1 MSTYLVGRTAIKAHH
16 LHAGESAG
24 FEVLADQFVQ
34 VIALQGKQAAALTV
48 FSAADHGEKLSTGQT
63 RLKNNSLMLQK
74 GMSLYSNRG
83 DALLELAEDNVG
95 RHDLLFPLPDAS
107 EDEAGEKPDGSR
119 ISMASALA
127 PFEITADDLPDP
139 VNLFMKV
146 GILQRGELEI
156 QESLAEKNDFVLLRA
171 VNDTIIGVTALL
183 NGSTETTTPGEIL
196 VRVFR

>member
-1 MSTYLVGRTAIKAHH
+1 VSTHLVGRTAIKAHH

-74 GMSLYSNRG
+74 SMSIYSNRG
-83 DALLELAEDNVG
+83 NALLELAEDTVG
-95 RHDLLFPLPDAS
+95 RHDLLFPLPDGSA
-107 EDEAGEKPDGSR
+107 EDAGEKPDGGR

-127 PFEITADDLPDP
+127 PFSITADDLPDP
-139 VNLFMKV
+139 VNVFMKV
-146 GILQRGELEI
+146 AILQRGELEI
-156 QESLAEKNDFVLLRA
+156 QESLAEKNDFILLRA
-171 VNDTIIGVTALL
+171 VTDTIVAVTALL
-183 NGSTETTTPGEIL
+183 NGSTESTGPSEVL

>member
-34 VIALQGKQAAALTV
+34 VIALQGKQATALTV
-48 FSAADHGEKLSTGQT
+48 YSSADHGEKLSTGQT

-74 GMSLYSNRG
+74 GMSIFSNRG
-83 DALLELAEDNVG
+83 HALLELVEDTVG
-95 RHDLLFPLPDAS
+95 RHDLLFPLPDVSAEES
-107 EDEAGEKPDGSR
+107 GEKPDGGR
-119 ISMASALA
+119 VSMANALA
-127 PFEITADDLPDP
+127 PFGITADDLPDP
-139 VNLFMKV
+139 VNIFMKV
-146 GILQRGELEI
+146 GILQRGELEV

-171 VNDTIIGVTALL
+171 VTDSIVGVTALL
-183 NGSTETTTPGEIL
+183 KGSTEAPTPGEIL

>member
-1 MSTYLVGRTAIKAHH
+1 MSTHLVGRTAIKAHH

-74 GMSLYSNRG
+74 SMSIFSNRG
-83 DALLELAEDNVG
+83 NALLEVAEDTVG
-95 RHDLLFPLPDAS
+95 RHDLLFPLPDATS
-107 EDEAGEKPDGSR
+107 EKPDGGR

-139 VNLFMKV
+139 VNIFMKV

-171 VNDTIIGVTALL
+171 VTDSIVGVTALL
-183 NGSTETTTPGEIL
+183 KGSTEAPAPGEIL